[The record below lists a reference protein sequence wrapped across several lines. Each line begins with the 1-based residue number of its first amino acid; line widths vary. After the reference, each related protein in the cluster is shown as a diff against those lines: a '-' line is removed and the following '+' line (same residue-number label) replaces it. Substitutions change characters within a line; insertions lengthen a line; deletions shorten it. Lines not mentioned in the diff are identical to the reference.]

1 MGIRPWS
8 RHPEPPGCGVRS
20 VGAGGRFDAAHD
32 APDQAR
38 AKLYKAIGYALIGKT
53 PTNEPDFT
61 TLDETK
67 ARLAM
72 EKLQRAHELFSQ
84 VGVKKD
90 MERLER
96 RIKAATGTD

>member
-1 MGIRPWS
+1 MALRNTYN
-8 RHPEPPGCGVRS
+8 RMETTATRVLAQ
-20 VGAGGRFDAAHD
+20 VDQLTAEKD

-72 EKLQRAHELFSQ
+72 EKLQRAHELFAQ